1 MINDHDDDD
10 EDVLHNDVDDEGG
23 MSVESGKLHPSV
35 ALKEFERVGEG
46 RTCSHLCT
54 LHFALCT
61 VESTMC
67 TYSNIRPLSKNA
79 LCLHVRRPMSSADTM
94 VAVLF
99 SMHPRRTLLEHCNAL

>member
-1 MINDHDDDD
+1 MINDHDYDD

-61 VESTMC
+61 VESTVC
-67 TYSNIRPLSKNA
+67 TYSPI
-79 LCLHVRRPMSSADTM
+79 
-94 VAVLF
+94 F
-99 SMHPRRTLLEHCNAL
+99 